1 MTPPQVAPPRGWVL
15 LAISAALS
23 VCVTTTP
30 FYARE
35 PNPPKPRSGM
45 GYVDFYVDSGA
56 VPCSWTVTQ
65 TTVHRDLYG
74 GTFTT
79 EDRKDDHTYL
89 AEIAASPHRVVR
101 VETKPGAASFGITAS
116 LRAFSSDKDNR
127 ARFCTDARVDIV
139 VVDARIVPVH
149 VNFSSPSPRLQA
161 DSAVGYA
168 QKEQMSYFTKE

>member
-1 MTPPQVAPPRGWVL
+1 VL

-23 VCVTTTP
+23 ACVTTTP

-35 PNPPKPRSGM
+35 PNPPEPRSGM

-101 VETKPGAASFGITAS
+101 NETRCRKLGITAS
-116 LRAFSSDKDNR
+116 L
-127 ARFCTDARVDIV
+127 ARFQATGQSRTILHGCARGYRRGGR
-139 VVDARIVPVH
+139 AIVPVH

-168 QKEQMSYFTKE
+168 QEQSYCTGE